1 MEECSKALEPFGVN
15 LLDLIMNGS
24 EDSLKSIVAPFI
36 CIAAVQVGYIIFV
49 SFKKKKKKKKNYFDD
64 NVITEKQSYEK

>member
-1 MEECSKALEPFGVN
+1 MEECRKALEPFGEN

-36 CIAAVQVGYIIFV
+36 CIAAVQVGCIIFV
-49 SFKKKKKKKKNYFDD
+49 SFKKKKRKKNYFDD
-64 NVITEKQSYEK
+64 NVIAEKQSYEK